1 MLLRRN
7 GMASIQSP
15 TSDGDIPAFTLP
27 LADRERVLRFAASFV
42 WADLEVADSERSFL
56 ALLARELGIDKA
68 KADHLLEL
76 PPLPEDVDPGSIGRR
91 MADTVRR
98 VALQAIAIDGEV
110 KEEEMSMFELLDD
123 LLPGR
128 GS

>member
-1 MLLRRN
+1 
-7 GMASIQSP
+7 MASVQSHVL
-15 TSDGDIPAFTLP
+15 DGGMPAFQLP

-56 ALLARELGIDKA
+56 ALLARELGIDESH
-68 KADHLLEL
+68 ADRLVEL
-76 PPLPEDVDPGSIGRR
+76 PPLPEDVDPGVIGARA
-91 MADTVRR
+91 ADTVRR
-98 VALQAIAIDGEV
+98 VVLQAIAIDGEV

>member
-1 MLLRRN
+1 
-7 GMASIQSP
+7 MASSQQ
-15 TSDGDIPAFTLP
+15 LP
-27 LADRERVLRFAASFV
+27 LIERERVLRFAAAFV

-56 ALLARELGIDKA
+56 AMLARELGIDKA
-68 KADHLLEL
+68 QADHLLEV
-76 PPLPEDVDPGSIGRR
+76 PPLPEDVDPSVVGARA
-91 MADTVRR
+91 ADTVRR
-98 VALQAIAIDGEV
+98 VALQAIAVDGEV